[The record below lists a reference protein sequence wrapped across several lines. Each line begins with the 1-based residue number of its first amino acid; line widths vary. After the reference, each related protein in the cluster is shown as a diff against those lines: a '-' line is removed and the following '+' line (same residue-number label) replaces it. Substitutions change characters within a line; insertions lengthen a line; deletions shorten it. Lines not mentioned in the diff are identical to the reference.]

1 MSLPESMNRN
11 CPNCAAPYNIQLNK
25 CPYCGTSYFDLSSL
39 DLTNREPFYLKI
51 KASIGGKDCYI
62 TQLVRP
68 NCEMEI
74 AIERNDTYA
83 TGGLENAKLITF
95 QTAPSL
101 KTKLSFEAIKMVKED
116 FMTVEIEE

>member
-1 MSLPESMNRN
+1 MNRN

-25 CPYCGTSYFDLSSL
+25 CPYCGTSYFDLSSF

-83 TGGLENAKLITF
+83 TGGLGNAKLITF

-101 KTKLSFEAIKMVKED
+101 KMKLSFEAIKMVKED

>member
-1 MSLPESMNRN
+1 MNRN
-11 CPNCAAPYNIQLNK
+11 CPNCGAPYDVQLNK

-51 KASIGGKDCYI
+51 KANIGGKDCYI
-62 TQLVRP
+62 TQFVRP

-74 AIERNDTYA
+74 EVERNDMYA
-83 TGGLENAKLITF
+83 TGGLGNTKLIAF

-101 KTKLSFEAIKMVKED
+101 KTKLSFEAIKMTKKEL
-116 FMTVEIEE
+116 MTVEVEE